1 MEFVELFK
9 ARAKKIREKLSTEFV
24 YLMSNLGINYNYR
37 IKELFQCLKMLELK
51 LIEAEKYWYSSKTKL
66 KTDLILLLEAT
77 SSLVRYSG
85 WKPSSEVEKGFNLTL
100 NAFYVSRNYQIEH
113 DKKFKD
119 IAENYRVLKT
129 LIEYYKQYCKFVA
142 IILNLN
148 TEINYIIDYT
158 ETYFNEAIE
167 IIKKKENSYKKY
179 VGINLKNW
187 RNMENVK
194 CQ

>member
-51 LIEAEKYWYSSKTKL
+51 LIEAENYWYSSKTKL

-100 NAFYVSRNYQIEH
+100 NAFYVSRNYEIEY

-148 TEINYIIDYT
+148 TEIDYIIDYT
-158 ETYFNEAIE
+158 ETYFNEVIE

-187 RNMENVK
+187 KSMEVR
-194 CQ
+194 

>member
-1 MEFVELFK
+1 MEFIELFK

-37 IKELFQCLKMLELK
+37 IKELFQCLKILELK
-51 LIEAEKYWYSSKTKL
+51 LIEAEKYWYNSKTKL

-85 WKPSSEVEKGFNLTL
+85 WKHCSEVEKGFNLTL
-100 NAFYVSRNYQIEH
+100 NAFYVSRNYEIEH

-119 IAENYRVLKT
+119 VAGNYRVLKT
-129 LIEYYKQYCKFVA
+129 LIEYYKHNCKFVA

-148 TEINYIIDYT
+148 TEIDYIIDYT

-187 RNMENVK
+187 RIAKLE
-194 CQ
+194 

>member
-1 MEFVELFK
+1 MEFIELFK

-51 LIEAEKYWYSSKTKL
+51 LIEADKYWYSNKTKL

-85 WKPSSEVEKGFNLTL
+85 WKHSSQVEKGFNLTL
-100 NAFYVSRNYQIEH
+100 NAFYVSRNYEIEH
-113 DKKFKD
+113 DKTFKD

-148 TEINYIIDYT
+148 TEIDYIIDYT
-158 ETYFNEAIE
+158 ETYFNEIIE

-179 VGINLKNW
+179 IGINLKNW
-187 RNMENVK
+187 KSMENVK
-194 CQ
+194 C

>member
-1 MEFVELFK
+1 MEFIELFK
-9 ARAKKIREKLSTEFV
+9 ARAKKIREKLSAEFV

-37 IKELFQCLKMLELK
+37 IKELFQCLKILELK
-51 LIEAEKYWYSSKTKL
+51 LIEAENYWYNSKTKL

-77 SSLVRYSG
+77 SSLVKYSG

-100 NAFYVSRNYQIEH
+100 NAFYVSRNYEIEYH
-113 DKKFKD
+113 KKFKD
-119 IAENYRVLKT
+119 IAENYRVLKN

-142 IILNLN
+142 IVLNLN
-148 TEINYIIDYT
+148 TEIDHIIDYT
-158 ETYFNEAIE
+158 EAYFNEVIE

-187 RNMENVK
+187 KNIEVR
-194 CQ
+194 

>member
-1 MEFVELFK
+1 MEFIELFK

-37 IKELFQCLKMLELK
+37 IKELFQCLKILELK
-51 LIEAEKYWYSSKTKL
+51 LIESEKYWYSSKTKL

-77 SSLVRYSG
+77 SSLVKYSG
-85 WKPSSEVEKGFNLTL
+85 WKHCSEVEKGFNLTL
-100 NAFYVSRNYQIEH
+100 NAFYVSLNYEIEH

-119 IAENYRVLKT
+119 IAENYRMLKT

-142 IILNLN
+142 IVLNLN
-148 TEINYIIDYT
+148 IEIDYIIDYT
-158 ETYFNEAIE
+158 ETYFNEVTE

-187 RNMENVK
+187 KNIEAK
-194 CQ
+194 

>member
-1 MEFVELFK
+1 MEFIELFK

-51 LIEAEKYWYSSKTKL
+51 LIESEKYWYSSKTKL

-77 SSLVRYSG
+77 SSLVKYSG
-85 WKPSSEVEKGFNLTL
+85 WKHCSEVEKGFNLTL
-100 NAFYVSRNYQIEH
+100 NAFYVSLNYEIEH

-119 IAENYRVLKT
+119 IAENYRMLKA

-142 IILNLN
+142 IVLNLN
-148 TEINYIIDYT
+148 IEIDYIIDYT
-158 ETYFNEAIE
+158 ETYFNEVTE

-187 RNMENVK
+187 KSMVR
-194 CQ
+194 

>member
-24 YLMSNLGINYNYR
+24 YLISNLGINYNYR

-51 LIEAEKYWYSSKTKL
+51 LIEAEKYWYNNKIKL
-66 KTDLILLLEAT
+66 KTDLILLLETT

-85 WKPSSEVEKGFNLTL
+85 WKHCSEVEKGFNLTL
-100 NAFYVSRNYQIEH
+100 NAFYVSHNYEIEH
-113 DKKFKD
+113 DNKFKG
-119 IAENYRVLKT
+119 IAENYKVLKT
-129 LIEYYKQYCKFVA
+129 LIEYYKQYCKVVA
-142 IILNLN
+142 IVLNLN
-148 TEINYIIDYT
+148 TDIDYIINYT
-158 ETYFNEAIE
+158 ETYFNEVIE

-187 RNMENVK
+187 KSIENTK
-194 CQ
+194 C

>member
-1 MEFVELFK
+1 MEFIELFK

-37 IKELFQCLKMLELK
+37 IKELFQCLKILELK
-51 LIEAEKYWYSSKTKL
+51 LIEAEKYWYNSKTKL

-77 SSLVRYSG
+77 SSLVKYSG
-85 WKPSSEVEKGFNLTL
+85 WKNCSEVEKGFNLTL
-100 NAFYVSRNYQIEH
+100 NAFYVKRNYEIEH
-113 DKKFKD
+113 DKKYKD
-119 IAENYRVLKT
+119 IAENYKVLKT

-142 IILNLN
+142 IVLNLN
-148 TEINYIIDYT
+148 TEIDHIIDYT
-158 ETYFNEAIE
+158 EAYFNEVIE

-187 RNMENVK
+187 KNMEAK
-194 CQ
+194 

>member
-1 MEFVELFK
+1 MEFIELFK
-9 ARAKKIREKLSTEFV
+9 TRAKKIREKLSTEFV

-37 IKELFQCLKMLELK
+37 IKELFQCLKILELK
-51 LIEAEKYWYSSKTKL
+51 LMEAEKYWYNSKTKL

-77 SSLVRYSG
+77 SSLVKYCG
-85 WKPSSEVEKGFNLTL
+85 WKHCSEVEKGFNLTL
-100 NAFYVSRNYQIEH
+100 NAFYVSRNYEIEH
-113 DKKFKD
+113 DKKYKD
-119 IAENYRVLKT
+119 IAENYKVLKT

-148 TEINYIIDYT
+148 TEIDYIIDYT
-158 ETYFNEAIE
+158 ETYFNEVIE

-187 RNMENVK
+187 KNIEVR
-194 CQ
+194 

>member
-1 MEFVELFK
+1 MELIELYK

-24 YLMSNLGINYNYR
+24 YLMNNLGINYNYR

-51 LIEAEKYWYSSKTKL
+51 LIEAEKYWYRNKTKL

-85 WKPSSEVEKGFNLTL
+85 WKPCSEVEKGFNLTL
-100 NAFYVSRNYQIEH
+100 NAFYVSRNYEIEH

-142 IILNLN
+142 IVLNLN
-148 TEINYIIDYT
+148 VEIDYIINYT
-158 ETYFNEAIE
+158 ETYFKEIIE
-167 IIKKKENSYKKY
+167 LIKKKENSYKKY

-187 RNMENVK
+187 RIAKLE
-194 CQ
+194 

>member
-1 MEFVELFK
+1 MEFIELFK
-9 ARAKKIREKLSTEFV
+9 DRAKKIREKLSTEFV

-37 IKELFQCLKMLELK
+37 IKELFQCLKILELK
-51 LIEAEKYWYSSKTKL
+51 LMEAEKYWYNSKTKL

-85 WKPSSEVEKGFNLTL
+85 WKHCSEVEKGFNLTL
-100 NAFYVSRNYQIEH
+100 NAFYVSRNYEIEH
-113 DKKFKD
+113 DKKYKN
-119 IAENYRVLKT
+119 IAENYKVLKT

-148 TEINYIIDYT
+148 TEIDLIIDYT
-158 ETYFNEAIE
+158 ETYFKEVIE
-167 IIKKKENSYKKY
+167 LIKKKENSYKKY

-187 RNMENVK
+187 KNIEVR
-194 CQ
+194 

>member
-1 MEFVELFK
+1 MEFIELFK

-37 IKELFQCLKMLELK
+37 IKELFQCLKILELK
-51 LIEAEKYWYSSKTKL
+51 LIEAEKYWYNSKTKL

-77 SSLVRYSG
+77 SSLVKYSG
-85 WKPSSEVEKGFNLTL
+85 WKHRSEVEKGFNLTL
-100 NAFYVSRNYQIEH
+100 NAFYVKRNYEIEH
-113 DKKFKD
+113 DKKYKD
-119 IAENYRVLKT
+119 IAENYKVLKT

-142 IILNLN
+142 IVLNLN
-148 TEINYIIDYT
+148 TEIDHIIDYT
-158 ETYFNEAIE
+158 EAYFNEVIE

-187 RNMENVK
+187 KNIEVR
-194 CQ
+194 

>member
-1 MEFVELFK
+1 MEFIELFK
-9 ARAKKIREKLSTEFV
+9 ARAKKIRENLSTEFV
-24 YLMSNLGINYNYR
+24 YLMNNLGINYNYR

-85 WKPSSEVEKGFNLTL
+85 WKHCSEVEKGFNLTL
-100 NAFYVSRNYQIEH
+100 NAFYVSRNYGIEY

-142 IILNLN
+142 IVLNLN
-148 TEINYIIDYT
+148 TEIDYIIDYT
-158 ETYFNEAIE
+158 ETYFKEVIE

-187 RNMENVK
+187 KNIEAK
-194 CQ
+194 

>member
-9 ARAKKIREKLSTEFV
+9 ARAKKIKEKLSTEFV

-37 IKELFQCLKMLELK
+37 IKELFQCLKILELK
-51 LIEAEKYWYSSKTKL
+51 LTEAEKYWYSSKTKL

-85 WKPSSEVEKGFNLTL
+85 WKHCSEVEKGFNLTL

-148 TEINYIIDYT
+148 TEIDYIIDYT
-158 ETYFNEAIE
+158 ETYFNEIID

-187 RNMENVK
+187 KNMENVK
-194 CQ
+194 C

>member
-1 MEFVELFK
+1 MEFIELFK
-9 ARAKKIREKLSTEFV
+9 TRAKKIREKLSTEFV

-51 LIEAEKYWYSSKTKL
+51 LIDAEKYWYNSKAKL

-85 WKPSSEVEKGFNLTL
+85 WKPCSEVEKGFNLTL
-100 NAFYVSRNYQIEH
+100 NAFYVSRNYEIEY

-142 IILNLN
+142 IVLNLN
-148 TEINYIIDYT
+148 TEIDYITDYT
-158 ETYFNEAIE
+158 ETYFKEVIE

-187 RNMENVK
+187 KNIEAK
-194 CQ
+194 

>member
-1 MEFVELFK
+1 
-9 ARAKKIREKLSTEFV
+9 
-24 YLMSNLGINYNYR
+24 
-37 IKELFQCLKMLELK
+37 
-51 LIEAEKYWYSSKTKL
+51 
-66 KTDLILLLEAT
+66 
-77 SSLVRYSG
+77 
-85 WKPSSEVEKGFNLTL
+85 SSEVEKGFNLTL
-100 NAFYVSRNYQIEH
+100 NAFYVSRNYEIEH

-148 TEINYIIDYT
+148 TEIDYIIDYT
-158 ETYFNEAIE
+158 ETYFNEVIE

-187 RNMENVK
+187 RTAKLE
-194 CQ
+194 

>member
-1 MEFVELFK
+1 MEFIELFK

-37 IKELFQCLKMLELK
+37 IKELFQCLKILELK
-51 LIEAEKYWYSSKTKL
+51 LIEAEKYWYNSKTKL

-100 NAFYVSRNYQIEH
+100 NAFYVSRNYEVEH

-148 TEINYIIDYT
+148 TEIDYITDYT
-158 ETYFNEAIE
+158 ETYFNEIIE

-187 RNMENVK
+187 KSMENAK
-194 CQ
+194 C

>member
-1 MEFVELFK
+1 MEFIELFK

-24 YLMSNLGINYNYR
+24 YLISNLGINYNYR
-37 IKELFQCLKMLELK
+37 IKELFQCLKILELK
-51 LIEAEKYWYSSKTKL
+51 LIEAEKYWYSSKAKL

-100 NAFYVSRNYQIEH
+100 NAFYVSRNYEIEH

-148 TEINYIIDYT
+148 TEIDYIIDYT
-158 ETYFNEAIE
+158 ETYFKEIIE
-167 IIKKKENSYKKY
+167 FIKKKENSYKKY

-187 RNMENVK
+187 KNIEAK
-194 CQ
+194 

>member
-1 MEFVELFK
+1 MEFIELFK

-51 LIEAEKYWYSSKTKL
+51 LIDAEKYWYINKTKL

-85 WKPSSEVEKGFNLTL
+85 WKHSSEVEKGFNLTL
-100 NAFYVSRNYQIEH
+100 NAFYVSRNYEIEH

-119 IAENYRVLKT
+119 IAENYRILKT

-142 IILNLN
+142 IVLNLN
-148 TEINYIIDYT
+148 VEIDYIINYT
-158 ETYFNEAIE
+158 ETYFKEVVE
-167 IIKKKENSYKKY
+167 LIKKKESTYKKY

-187 RNMENVK
+187 RIAKLE
-194 CQ
+194 

>member
-1 MEFVELFK
+1 MEFIELFK
-9 ARAKKIREKLSTEFV
+9 ARAKKIRQKLSTEFV

-37 IKELFQCLKMLELK
+37 IKELFQCLKILELK
-51 LIEAEKYWYSSKTKL
+51 LIESEKYWYSSKTKL

-77 SSLVRYSG
+77 SSLVKYSG
-85 WKPSSEVEKGFNLTL
+85 WKHCSEVEKGFNLTL
-100 NAFYVSRNYQIEH
+100 NAFYVSLNYEIEH

-119 IAENYRVLKT
+119 IAENYRMLKT

-142 IILNLN
+142 IVLNLN
-148 TEINYIIDYT
+148 IEIDYIIDYT
-158 ETYFNEAIE
+158 ETYFNEVTE

-187 RNMENVK
+187 KNIEAK
-194 CQ
+194 